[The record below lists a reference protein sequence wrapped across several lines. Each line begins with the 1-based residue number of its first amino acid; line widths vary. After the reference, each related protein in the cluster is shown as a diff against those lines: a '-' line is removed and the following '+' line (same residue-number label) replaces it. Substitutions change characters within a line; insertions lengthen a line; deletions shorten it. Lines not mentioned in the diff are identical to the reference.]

1 MNRLVMLMALP
12 LATLVAAQPSAAPL
26 ALDEVLDSVSRH
38 YPLLIAARQESII
51 AAGELLSAE
60 GAFDLKLQSKANSNQ
75 FGFYR
80 NRDGGIGAT
89 QPLRALGAEVFG
101 GYKRGQ
107 GNFGPWE
114 QDRLTL
120 SSGEWSGGARV
131 PLMRDRSID
140 RRRADL
146 RIAAIGLD
154 LAGAEIAKQRIY
166 VYQAASK
173 AYWNWVKAGRHAGL
187 AVELLA
193 LAEQRIEQVQETIDA
208 GLAAPIEITENR
220 RALLARRSQVVQAR
234 RSLQAAAIDLSLF
247 LRDDTGAPV
256 LAPDVS
262 LPGFP
267 EPDATL
273 VASLADDLVT
283 ALERRPD
290 IRALE
295 AKRRQMAT
303 EFDLASNQTAPAI
316 DLVASYGRDFGDGSV
331 TKFGNELKVGLD
343 FELPLQRRKARG
355 KVAVQAAKLARLDAQ
370 LNFVRDSVVADVRDA
385 HSALAAALDTVE
397 LARDEFDAARQ
408 LAAAERDRFDL
419 GDSTLFIVN
428 LRELTAFD
436 VQVREASALAD
447 YYAATATYEAAIG
460 IFVPPGSH

>member
-1 MNRLVMLMALP
+1 MIRLVILLAAALP
-12 LATLVAAQPSAAPL
+12 SFAPGQPSPAPL
-26 ALDEVLDSVSRH
+26 ALDEVLDSVSRQ
-38 YPLLIAARQESII
+38 YPLLIAARQELMI
-51 AAGELLSAE
+51 ASGALLSAE
-60 GAFDLKLQSKANSNQ
+60 GAFDLKFQSKANSNQ

-80 NRDGGIGAT
+80 NRDGGIGVT

-107 GNFGPWE
+107 GNFGSWE

-146 RIAAIGLD
+146 RIAATGLD
-154 LAGAEIAKQRIY
+154 LADAEIAKQRIY
-166 VYQAASK
+166 IYQAASK
-173 AYWNWVKAGRHAGL
+173 TYWNWVKAGRHAAL
-187 AVELLA
+187 AADLLA

-208 GLAAPIEITENR
+208 GLAAPIEMTENR

-247 LRDDTGAPV
+247 LRDDTGTPV
-256 LAPDVS
+256 LAPNGR

-267 EPDATL
+267 EPDAAPL
-273 VASLADDLVT
+273 SSLDSDVAT

-290 IRALE
+290 IRAIE
-295 AKRRQMAT
+295 AKLEQMT
-303 EFDLASNQTAPAI
+303 VEFDLARNQTAPAV

-343 FELPLQRRKARG
+343 FELPVQRR
-355 KVAVQAAKLARLDAQ
+355 
-370 LNFVRDSVVADVRDA
+370 
-385 HSALAAALDTVE
+385 
-397 LARDEFDAARQ
+397 
-408 LAAAERDRFDL
+408 
-419 GDSTLFIVN
+419 
-428 LRELTAFD
+428 
-436 VQVREASALAD
+436 
-447 YYAATATYEAAIG
+447 
-460 IFVPPGSH
+460 